1 MLVEAPTS
9 AGKPFISFTAME
21 EVLKKDPDSVV
32 VYVAPT
38 KALVNQVAAEVYSN
52 FKDKPKLMKGVKP
65 GTLLFGVFT
74 RDYRLSPAKCRVLV
88 TVPQCLEIMLMAH
101 QNFEGWRDKVKYV
114 IFDEVHSINNDEGA
128 IWERLVTMIPCP
140 FIALSATLGDTVHF
154 RRWLSDYAGS
164 HSQGNQPSFLHVKHN
179 FRYSDLEKNLLVLHK
194 AQGKFSADLRY
205 CHPWSTFSTKEFV
218 HGAPPDISLSP
229 RDCLEVYL
237 AMEEAVAKKG
247 GPKYFCEHYPDASR
261 STRMNSSRANL
272 LSIRVSVAIMRIKL
286 SAVSRSLMPATANV
300 RFPLTLTL
308 IPRNRLLSFGF

>member
-9 AGKPFISFTAME
+9 VGKPFISFTAME

-114 IFDEVHSINNDEGA
+114 IFDEVKLRKAG
-128 IWERLVTMIPCP
+128 RMPL
-140 FIALSATLGDTVHF
+140 ATL
-154 RRWLSDYAGS
+154 RLLLSL
-164 HSQGNQPSFLHVKHN
+164 LH
-179 FRYSDLEKNLLVLHK
+179 
-194 AQGKFSADLRY
+194 
-205 CHPWSTFSTKEFV
+205 
-218 HGAPPDISLSP
+218 PPP
-229 RDCLEVYL
+229 QHQN
-237 AMEEAVAKKG
+237 
-247 GPKYFCEHYPDASR
+247 PSR
-261 STRMNSSRANL
+261 SSTWTN
-272 LSIRVSVAIMRIKL
+272 
-286 SAVSRSLMPATANV
+286 RS
-300 RFPLTLTL
+300 
-308 IPRNRLLSFGF
+308 